1 MLRPLLLT
9 LLLIACS
16 FARATAQ
23 PDAQPQVPPRVPS
36 LGPAP
41 SEPAAPIAPAED
53 PVVVGNMEHLGWSLS
68 GPQAKHYIFGG
79 LAVADYVAAGKR
91 RIVTLQEHTDLLKP
105 DPDYLY
111 YRELRDGNWW
121 AFRKHPWPDR
131 TYSVWFRSADAPASG
146 KWQRMQRARL
156 QMTGN

>member
-1 MLRPLLLT
+1 MLRPLILT
-9 LLLIACS
+9 MLLIACS
-16 FARATAQ
+16 HAWALAQ
-23 PDAQPQVPPRVPS
+23 PGIPPLVP
-36 LGPAP
+36 
-41 SEPAAPIAPAED
+41 APIAPAPSPPATQLAPPED

-68 GPQAKHYIFGG
+68 GPRARHYIFGG
-79 LAVADYVAAGKR
+79 LAVADYVSQGKR
-91 RIVTLQEHTDLLKP
+91 RIVTLQEHSDLLKP

-131 TYSVWFRSADAPASG
+131 TYSVWFRAADAPPNS
-146 KWQRMQRARL
+146 KWQRFQAARL